1 MSTITIKAFADQI
14 GIEPERVVKQL
25 GDAGVKG
32 KTVDDSLTDEEKR
45 ALLDFLR
52 GGSTVAPAAAP
63 SGGRGKISLKKKTTS
78 EIQQTTK
85 TGVARTVQVQTK
97 KRRTFVKRE
106 VLEQEEAERQELEAQ
121 RQVEAKAQA
130 EEERIAAEAA
140 AEAEQLRL
148 EEEAARAEAE
158 AQIAAEQAQAEA
170 EAEAEAEKAA
180 AEAAAEQASKA
191 SEAELKAAEPKAVEE
206 KPVEPKAAEEK
217 KDEPKAAEEK
227 PVEPKKKEL
236 TPAELSKLKK
246 DAPTPEV
253 DARTAAILKARRE
266 AAAGE
271 PSIIRKA
278 SERKRVS
285 PIIKQADPKPATP
298 APSPNANKNDKGKRK
313 PFAGREELH
322 VSKGRKK
329 RKEKR
334 RPNNIKTSSSDQHA
348 FERPVAPVVRDVAIG
363 ETISVADLAAQ
374 MSVKSAEVVKALFKM
389 GTMVTINHTLDQ
401 DTAML
406 VVDEMGH
413 NAVEAKQDDPEAFI
427 TANQE
432 VEVDESSYES
442 RCPVVTVMGHVDH
455 GKTSLLDYIRKAK
468 VTDGEAGGITQ
479 HIGAY
484 QVETNNGE
492 ITFLDTP
499 GHEAFGAMRARG
511 AQATDLIILVVAAD
525 DGVKPQTIEAINHAK
540 NANVPLI
547 VAINKMDKE
556 SADPD
561 RVKQELATAEVI
573 PEDWGGDVMMIP
585 VSAHTGSGVDTLLE
599 SVAMQSELL
608 ELKARP
614 EGNATG
620 TVVEARL
627 DKGRGAVCTILVQ
640 HGELKYGDIVLVGR
654 ETGRIRAMVDDTG
667 ASIKVAGPSKP
678 VEIQGLTGV
687 PAAGDEMLVVADERK
702 AREAASFRA
711 SRDREARLARQQAA
725 KLENMFTT
733 MSEGEVKNVNVL
745 IKGDVQGSI
754 EALSESLIKLST
766 PDVKV
771 SVVHSMV
778 GAINESDINLA
789 MTSSAFVIGFNVR
802 ADAQARKLAEQE
814 DVQIRYYSII
824 YEVIDDVKAAME
836 GLLDPE
842 IREDVMGYVEVR
854 EVFRAPKIGT
864 IAGCFVTEGVVK
876 RNAHVRVLRD
886 SIVIFEGNI
895 DSLRRFK
902 DDVSEVKIGTE
913 CGIGVTNYNDIK
925 EGDQLEIFDKVE
937 VKVTL

>member
-1 MSTITIKAFADQI
+1 MSTITIKAFAQQI

-25 GDAGVKG
+25 GDAGVAG
-32 KTVDDSLTDEEKR
+32 KTVEDSLRDEEKR
-45 ALLDFLR
+45 QLLDFLR
-52 GGSTVAPAAAP
+52 GGSAAA
-63 SGGRGKISLKKKTTS
+63 SKESSAGRGKITLKKKTNS
-78 EIQQTTK
+78 EIQQTSK
-85 TGVARTVQVQTK
+85 TGIARTVQVQTK

-106 VLEQEEAERQELEAQ
+106 VLEQEEADRQEADKL
-121 RQVEAKAQA
+121 RQQQDAAEQA
-130 EEERIAAEAA
+130 EQA
-140 AEAEQLRL
+140 RL
-148 EEEAARAEAE
+148 
-158 AQIAAEQAQAEA
+158 AAEQAQQAEA
-170 EAEAEAEKAA
+170 EQAELA
-180 AEAAAEQASKA
+180 AAAEQA
-191 SEAELKAAEPKAVEE
+191 EAEAAKAQEAAQADVVEEAVVEPVAESVEDSSKEEVVEATEKVAEAPVAEAPKAEPQAAP
-206 KPVEPKAAEEK
+206 PVEA
-217 KDEPKAAEEK
+217 
-227 PVEPKKKEL
+227 
-236 TPAELSKLKK
+236 PAEPVVETK
-246 DAPTPEV
+246 PTEP
-253 DARTAAILKARRE
+253 ARVRRE
-266 AAAGE
+266 VAM

-278 SERKRVS
+278 ADRVRVS

-298 APSPNANKNDKGKRK
+298 APAAKTDKGKRK
-313 PFAGREELH
+313 PFAGRAELH
-322 VSKGRKK
+322 VAQGRRK

-334 RPNNIKTSSSDQHA
+334 RPSNIKSSTTDQHA

-374 MSVKSAEVVKALFKM
+374 MSVKSAEVVKTLFKM

-413 NAVEAKQDDPEAFI
+413 RAVEAKQDDPEAFLS
-427 TANQE
+427 ASQD
-432 VEVDESSYES
+432 VEVDESTFEP

-484 QVETNNGE
+484 QVQTNNGE

-499 GHEAFGAMRARG
+499 GHEAFSAMRARG

-525 DGVKPQTIEAINHAK
+525 DGVKPQTIEAIRHAK
-540 NANVPLI
+540 NAGVPLI
-547 VAINKMDKE
+547 VAINKMDKD
-556 SADPD
+556 SVDPE
-561 RVKQELATAEVI
+561 RVKQELANEEVI
-573 PEDWGGDVMMIP
+573 SEGWGGDVMMVP
-585 VSAHTGSGVDTLLE
+585 VSAHTGMGVEELLE
-599 SVAMQSELL
+599 AVAMQSELL

-614 EGNATG
+614 SGNATG

-640 HGELKYGDIVLVGR
+640 QGELNYGDIVLVGR
-654 ETGRIRAMVDDTG
+654 ETGRIRAMVDDSGKT
-667 ASIKVAGPSKP
+667 IKLAGPSMP
-678 VEIQGLTGV
+678 VEIQGLSGV
-687 PAAGDEMLVVADERK
+687 PSAGDDMLVVDDERK
-702 AREAASFRA
+702 AREAAQFRS
-711 SRDREARLARQQAA
+711 SRERETRLARQQAA
-725 KLENMFTT
+725 KLENMFSQ
-733 MSEGEVKNVNVL
+733 MGEGEVKNVNVL

-754 EALSESLIKLST
+754 EALSESLTKLST
-766 PDVKV
+766 DQVKV
-771 SVVHSMV
+771 SVVHGMV

-814 DVQIRYYSII
+814 EVQIRYYSII

-842 IREDVMGYVEVR
+842 IREDVMGQVEVR

-864 IAGCFVTEGVVK
+864 IAGCYVTEGVVK
-876 RNAHVRVLRD
+876 RNAHVRIVRD
-886 SIVIFEGNI
+886 SIVIFEGKI

-902 DDVSEVKIGTE
+902 DDVSEVKMGTE
-913 CGIGVTNYNDIK
+913 CGIGVTNYSDIK

>member
-1 MSTITIKAFADQI
+1 MSTITIKAFAEQI
-14 GIEPERVVKQL
+14 GIEAERVVKQL
-25 GDAGVKG
+25 GDAGVSG
-32 KTVDDSLTDEEKR
+32 KSVDDSLTDGEKR
-45 ALLDFLR
+45 QLLEFLQKSSSSAA
-52 GGSTVAPAAAP
+52 GTPVSTP
-63 SGGRGKISLKKKTTS
+63 SSGRGKISLKKKTTS
-78 EIQQTTK
+78 EIQQTSK
-85 TGVARTVQVQTK
+85 TGIARTVQVQTK

-106 VLEQEEAERQELEAQ
+106 VLEQEEAQRQEAEKQ
-121 RQVEAKAQA
+121 RQIEAEAQA
-130 EEERIAAEAA
+130 EQDRIAAEAQAKEAEEEQARIAA
-140 AEAEQLRL
+140 AEAERAAQAAQ
-148 EEEAARAEAE
+148 EAAEAE
-158 AQIAAEQAQAEA
+158 AAA
-170 EAEAEAEKAA
+170 AA
-180 AEAAAEQASKA
+180 AEAAESVVE
-191 SEAELKAAEPKAVEE
+191 EAENQEAATDELAAEETVVEPAEPKA
-206 KPVEPKAAEEK
+206 KEP
-217 KDEPKAAEEK
+217 
-227 PVEPKKKEL
+227 
-236 TPAELSKLKK
+236 TPAELSKMKK
-246 DAPTPEV
+246 AEPEPEV

-266 AAAGE
+266 VAM

-285 PIIKQADPKPATP
+285 PIIKQAEPKPVEATP
-298 APSPNANKNDKGKRK
+298 APNANKNDKGKRK

-334 RPNNIKTSSSDQHA
+334 RPSNIKTSSSDQHA
-348 FERPVAPVVRDVAIG
+348 FERPVAPVVRDVAVG

-374 MSVKSAEVVKALFKM
+374 MSVKSAEVVKVLFKM
-389 GTMVTINHTLDQ
+389 GTMVTINQTLDQ

-413 NAVEAKQDDPEAFI
+413 NAVEAKQDDPEAFLAA
-427 TANQE
+427 TLE
-432 VEVDESSYES
+432 TKVDESTFEP

-455 GKTSLLDYIRKAK
+455 GKTSLLDYIRKAR

-484 QVETNNGE
+484 QVQTSNGE

-525 DGVKPQTIEAINHAK
+525 DGVKPQTIEAINHAR
-540 NANVPLI
+540 NAEVPII

-556 SADPD
+556 AADPD
-561 RVKQELATAEVI
+561 RVKQELATEEVI
-573 PEDWGGDVMMIP
+573 PEDWGGDVMMVP
-585 VSAHTGSGVDTLLE
+585 VSAHTGDGVDTLLE
-599 SVAMQSELL
+599 SVALQAELL
-608 ELKARP
+608 DLKARP
-614 EGNATG
+614 TGNATG

-667 ASIKVAGPSKP
+667 NSIKIAGPSRP
-678 VEIQGLTGV
+678 VEIQGLSGV
-687 PAAGDEMLVVADERK
+687 PAAGDEMLVVEDERK
-702 AREAASFRA
+702 AREAANFRTT
-711 SRDREARLARQQAA
+711 REREARLARQQAA
-725 KLENMFTT
+725 KLENMFSQ

-754 EALSESLIKLST
+754 EALSESLVKLST
-766 PDVKV
+766 EDVKV

-789 MTSSAFVIGFNVR
+789 MTSTAFVIGFNVR

-836 GLLDPE
+836 GLLEPE

-864 IAGCFVTEGVVK
+864 IAGCYVTEGVVK

-902 DDVSEVKIGTE
+902 DDVSEVKVGTE
-913 CGIGVTNYNDIK
+913 CGIGVVNYNDIK

>member
-1 MSTITIKAFADQI
+1 MSTITIKAFAKQI
-14 GIEPERVVKQL
+14 GIEPERLVKQL
-25 GDAGVKG
+25 GDAGVDG
-32 KTVDDSLTDEEKR
+32 KTVEDSLRDEEKR
-45 ALLDFLR
+45 QLLDFLR
-52 GGSTVAPAAAP
+52 GGASETAVKEPAD
-63 SGGRGKISLKKKTTS
+63 GRGKITLKKKTNS

-85 TGVARTVQVQTK
+85 TGIARTVQVQTK

-106 VLEQEEAERQELEAQ
+106 VLEQEEAQ
-121 RQVEAKAQA
+121 RVEAEQQQIQAQEAQA
-130 EEERIAAEAA
+130 EQARIAAEELAQMSESQQAEAEQARLA
-140 AEAEQLRL
+140 AEAE
-148 EEEAARAEAE
+148 A
-158 AQIAAEQAQAEA
+158 
-170 EAEAEAEKAA
+170 KAA
-180 AEAAAEQASKA
+180 AEAAEKLAQA
-191 SEAELKAAEPKAVEE
+191 KAAEEAAAKAAEAEAKAAAEKAKADAEAAKKSAAVAKPAPTAPAAPAPAAPKAPE
-206 KPVEPKAAEEK
+206 KPVEP
-217 KDEPKAAEEK
+217 P
-227 PVEPKKKEL
+227 
-236 TPAELSKLKK
+236 
-246 DAPTPEV
+246 
-253 DARTAAILKARRE
+253 RARRE
-266 AAAGE
+266 VAM

-278 SERKRVS
+278 SDRKRVS
-285 PIIKQADPKPATP
+285 PIIKQADPKPVAP
-298 APSPNANKNDKGKRK
+298 AVAPKAAANKNDKGKRK

-322 VSKGRKK
+322 VTKGRRNK
-329 RKEKR
+329 RKGKQ
-334 RPNNIKTSSSDQHA
+334 RPSHIKSSTSDQHT
-348 FERPVAPVVRDVAIG
+348 FERPVAPQVRDIAIG
-363 ETISVADLAAQ
+363 ETISVGDLAAQ
-374 MSVKSAEVVKALFKM
+374 MSVKSAEVVKTLFKM

-413 NAVEAKQDDPEAFI
+413 NAVEAKQSDPEAFI
-427 TANQE
+427 SANQD
-432 VEVDESSYES
+432 VEIDESTFTP

-484 QVETNNGE
+484 QVQTSNGE

-511 AQATDLIILVVAAD
+511 AKATDLIILVVAAD
-525 DGVKPQTIEAINHAK
+525 DGVKPQTIEAIKHAK
-540 NANVPLI
+540 NSNVPII

-585 VSAHTGSGVDTLLE
+585 VSAHTGDGIETLLE
-599 SVAMQSELL
+599 SIAMQSELL

-614 EGNATG
+614 DGNATG

-627 DKGRGAVCTILVQ
+627 DKGRGAVCTVLVQ
-640 HGELKYGDIVLVGR
+640 QGELKYGDIVLVGQ

-667 ASIKVAGPSKP
+667 AAIKVAGPSMP
-678 VEIQGLTGV
+678 VEIQGLSGV

-702 AREAASFRA
+702 AREAASFRH

-725 KLENMFTT
+725 KLENMFSQ
-733 MSEGEVKNVNVL
+733 MGEGEVKNVNVL

-754 EALSESLIKLST
+754 EALTESLIKLST

-771 SVVHSMV
+771 SVVHNMV

-789 MTSSAFVIGFNVR
+789 MTSTAFVIGFNVR

-824 YEVIDDVKAAME
+824 YEVIDDVRAAME

-864 IAGCFVTEGVVK
+864 IAGCIVTEGVVK

-902 DDVSEVKIGTE
+902 DDVSEVKVGTE
-913 CGIGVTNYNDIK
+913 CGIGVVNYSDIK
-925 EGDQLEIFDKVE
+925 EGDQLEIFDKTE

>member
-1 MSTITIKAFADQI
+1 MSTITIKAFAKQI

-52 GGSTVAPAAAP
+52 GGTAAAPAATP
-63 SGGRGKISLKKKTTS
+63 SAGRGKISLKKKTTS

-85 TGVARTVQVQTK
+85 TGIARTVQVQTK

-106 VLEQEEAERQELEAQ
+106 VLEQEEAQRQEAEKQ

-130 EEERIAAEAA
+130 EQDRIAAEAA
-140 AEAEQLRL
+140 AEAERLRL

-170 EAEAEAEKAA
+170 EKAA
-180 AEAAAEQASKA
+180 AEAAAAELASKA
-191 SEAELKAAEPKAVEE
+191 SEAELKAAEPKVEEE
-206 KPVEPKAAEEK
+206 KPVEAKPVEEEK
-217 KDEPKAAEEK
+217 KAEPKAAEEK
-227 PVEPKKKEL
+227 PVEPKKREL
-236 TPAELSKLKK
+236 TPAELSKVKK
-246 DAPTPEV
+246 DIPTPEV
-253 DARTAAILKARRE
+253 DARTAAILKARRA

-329 RKEKR
+329 RKDKR

-406 VVDEMGH
+406 VVEEMGH

-432 VEVDESSYES
+432 VEVDESTYTP

-484 QVETNNGE
+484 QVQTNNGE

-573 PEDWGGDVMMIP
+573 PEDWGGDVMMVP

-614 EGNATG
+614 DGNATG

-667 ASIKVAGPSKP
+667 ASIKVAGPSTP
-678 VEIQGLTGV
+678 VEIQGLSGV

-711 SRDREARLARQQAA
+711 SRDRETRLARQQAA

-902 DDVSEVKIGTE
+902 DDVSEVKVGTE
-913 CGIGVTNYNDIK
+913 CGIGVVNYNDIK
-925 EGDQLEIFDKVE
+925 EGDQLEIFDKTE

>member
-1 MSTITIKAFADQI
+1 MSTITIKAFAKQI

-32 KTVDDSLTDEEKR
+32 KSVDDSLTDEEKR

-52 GGSTVAPAAAP
+52 GGTAAAPAAAP

-106 VLEQEEAERQELEAQ
+106 VLEQEEAQRQEAEKQ
-121 RQVEAKAQA
+121 RQDEAKAQA
-130 EEERIAAEAA
+130 EQDRIA

-170 EAEAEAEKAA
+170 EAEAKKAA
-180 AEAAAEQASKA
+180 AEAAAAEQASK
-191 SEAELKAAEPKAVEE
+191 EAEQKVAAET
-206 KPVEPKAAEEK
+206 PVEPKATEPKVAEEK
-217 KDEPKAAEEK
+217 KAVAEEKKAEPKAAEEK

-236 TPAELSKLKK
+236 TPAELSKIKK
-246 DAPTPEV
+246 DVPTPEV

-266 AAAGE
+266 AAAGT

-298 APSPNANKNDKGKRK
+298 TPSPNANKNDKGKRK

-329 RKEKR
+329 RKDKR

-432 VEVDESSYES
+432 VEVDESTFEP

-573 PEDWGGDVMMIP
+573 PEDWGGDVMMVP
-585 VSAHTGSGVDTLLE
+585 VSAHTGDGVDTLLE

-614 EGNATG
+614 DGKATG

-654 ETGRIRAMVDDTG
+654 ETGRIRAMVNDQGET
-667 ASIKVAGPSKP
+667 IKVAGPSMP
-678 VEIQGLTGV
+678 VEIQGLSGV
-687 PAAGDEMLVVADERK
+687 PAAGDEVLVVADERK
-702 AREAASFRA
+702 AREAATFR
-711 SRDREARLARQQAA
+711 SNRDREARLARQQAA

-824 YEVIDDVKAAME
+824 YE
-836 GLLDPE
+836 
-842 IREDVMGYVEVR
+842 
-854 EVFRAPKIGT
+854 
-864 IAGCFVTEGVVK
+864 
-876 RNAHVRVLRD
+876 
-886 SIVIFEGNI
+886 
-895 DSLRRFK
+895 DSLLQH
-902 DDVSEVKIGTE
+902 
-913 CGIGVTNYNDIK
+913 Y
-925 EGDQLEIFDKVE
+925 L
-937 VKVTL
+937 

>member
-1 MSTITIKAFADQI
+1 MSTITIKAFAKQI
-14 GIEPERVVKQL
+14 GIEPERLVKQL
-25 GDAGVKG
+25 GQAGVND
-32 KTVDDSLTDEEKR
+32 KTVEDSLRDEEKR
-45 ALLDFLR
+45 KLLDFLR
-52 GGSTVAPAAAP
+52 GGTAETSAGTPAD
-63 SGGRGKISLKKKTTS
+63 GRGKITLKKKTNS

-85 TGVARTVQVQTK
+85 TGIARTVQVQTK

-106 VLEQEEAERQELEAQ
+106 VLEQEEAQRAEAEQQQLQDRQAKVEQARVAAEALAKMSESQ
-121 RQVEAKAQA
+121 KAEVEKTRLAAEAEAKL
-130 EEERIAAEAA
+130 AAEAA
-140 AEAEQLRL
+140 VKAA
-148 EEEAARAEAE
+148 EEEAKAAQAKAKADAEAAIKVAEKE
-158 AQIAAEQAQAEA
+158 A
-170 EAEAEAEKAA
+170 KAA
-180 AEAAAEQASKA
+180 AEKAKIEASKPKA
-191 SEAELKAAEPKAVEE
+191 AVAPAPVKPAATATTKAAE
-206 KPVEPKAAEEK
+206 KPVVP
-217 KDEPKAAEEK
+217 PR
-227 PVEPKKKEL
+227 P
-236 TPAELSKLKK
+236 
-246 DAPTPEV
+246 
-253 DARTAAILKARRE
+253 RRE
-266 AAAGE
+266 VVM

-285 PIIKQADPKPATP
+285 PIIKQAEPKPATP
-298 APSPNANKNDKGKRK
+298 AVAPKTAAANKSDKGKRK

-322 VSKGRKK
+322 VTKGRRNK
-329 RKEKR
+329 RKGKQ
-334 RPNNIKTSSSDQHA
+334 RPSHIKSSTTDQHT
-348 FERPVAPVVRDVAIG
+348 FERPVAPKVRDVAIG
-363 ETISVADLAAQ
+363 ETISVGDLAAQ
-374 MSVKSAEVVKALFKM
+374 MSVKSAEVVKTLFKM

-413 NAVEAKQDDPEAFI
+413 NAVEAKQSDPEAFI
-427 TANQE
+427 VANQG
-432 VEVDESSYES
+432 VEVDESTFEP

-455 GKTSLLDYIRKAK
+455 GKTSLLDFIRKAK

-484 QVETNNGE
+484 QVQTSNGE

-511 AQATDLIILVVAAD
+511 AKATDLIILVVAAD
-525 DGVKPQTIEAINHAK
+525 DGVKPQTIEAIKHAK
-540 NANVPLI
+540 NSNVPII

-561 RVKQELATAEVI
+561 RVKQELATEDVI

-585 VSAHTGSGVDTLLE
+585 VSAHTGDGVETLLE
-599 SVAMQSELL
+599 SIAMQSELL

-614 EGNATG
+614 DGNATG

-640 HGELKYGDIVLVGR
+640 QGQLKYGDIVLVGQ

-667 ASIKVAGPSKP
+667 ATIKVAGPSMP
-678 VEIQGLTGV
+678 VEIQGLSGV
-687 PAAGDEMLVVADERK
+687 PAAGDEVLVVADERK
-702 AREAASFRA
+702 AREAASFRS

-725 KLENMFTT
+725 KLENMFAQ
-733 MSEGEVKNVNVL
+733 MGDGEIKNVNVL

-789 MTSSAFVIGFNVR
+789 MASSAFVIGFNVR

-864 IAGCFVTEGVVK
+864 IAGCIVTEGVVK

-902 DDVSEVKIGTE
+902 DDVSEVKVGTE
-913 CGIGVTNYNDIK
+913 CGIGVVNYSDIK
-925 EGDQLEIFDKVE
+925 EGDQLEIFDKTE

>member
-1 MSTITIKAFADQI
+1 MSTITIKDFAKQI
-14 GIEPERVVKQL
+14 GIEPERLVKQL
-25 GDAGVKG
+25 GDAGVAD
-32 KTVDDSLTDEEKR
+32 KTVGDSLRDEEKR
-45 ALLDFLR
+45 QLLDFLR
-52 GGSTVAPAAAP
+52 GGTPAAPAPAAAA
-63 SGGRGKISLKKKTTS
+63 GRGKITLKKKTNS

-85 TGVARTVQVQTK
+85 TGIARTVQVQTK
-97 KRRTFVKRE
+97 KRRTFVQRE
-106 VLEQEEAERQELEAQ
+106 VLEQEEAQRQEAEQLELQEQAAK
-121 RQVEAKAQA
+121 VEQ
-130 EEERIAAEAA
+130 ERIAAEELAKMSESQQAEVEQARLA
-140 AEAEQLRL
+140 AEAEAKAA
-148 EEEAARAEAE
+148 EEAAAK
-158 AQIAAEQAQAEA
+158 AAEEAAVKAAE
-170 EAEAEAEKAA
+170 EAAAKAA
-180 AEAAAEQASKA
+180 AEAAAA
-191 SEAELKAAEPKAVEE
+191 KAAPVEE
-206 KPVEPKAAEEK
+206 AKPAAVEPKAPAKAEAPVKEMT
-217 KDEPKAAEEK
+217 AAERSKLNRK
-227 PVEPKKKEL
+227 PVE
-236 TPAELSKLKK
+236 
-246 DAPTPEV
+246 AP
-253 DARTAAILKARRE
+253 RARRE
-266 AAAGE
+266 VIM

-278 SERKRVS
+278 SDRKRVS

-298 APSPNANKNDKGKRK
+298 AVAPKTAAANKNDKGKRK

-322 VSKGRKK
+322 VTKGRKR
-329 RKEKR
+329 RKDKR
-334 RPNNIKTSSSDQHA
+334 RPSNIKTSSSDQHA
-348 FERPVAPVVRDVAIG
+348 FERPVAPQVRDIAIG
-363 ETISVADLAAQ
+363 ETISVGDLAAQ
-374 MSVKSAEVVKALFKM
+374 MSVKSAEVVKTLFKM

-413 NAVEAKQDDPEAFI
+413 NAVEAKQSDPEAFI
-427 TANQE
+427 SANQDL
-432 VEVDESSYES
+432 EVDESTYEP

-484 QVETNNGE
+484 QVQTKNGE
-492 ITFLDTP
+492 VTFLDTP

-511 AQATDLIILVVAAD
+511 AKATDLIILVVAAD
-525 DGVKPQTIEAINHAK
+525 DGVKPQTIEAIKHAK
-540 NANVPLI
+540 SSNVPII

-561 RVKQELATAEVI
+561 RVKQELATQEVI

-585 VSAHTGSGVDTLLE
+585 VSALSGDGVDTLLE
-599 SVAMQSELL
+599 SIAMQSELL

-614 EGNATG
+614 SGNATG
-620 TVVEARL
+620 TVIEARL
-627 DKGRGAVCTILVQ
+627 DKGRGAVCTVLVQ
-640 HGELKYGDIVLVGR
+640 QGELKYGDIVLVGQ

-667 ASIKVAGPSKP
+667 ATVKVAGPSMP
-678 VEIQGLTGV
+678 VEIQGLSGV

-702 AREAASFRA
+702 AREAASFRHG
-711 SRDREARLARQQAA
+711 RDREARLARQQAA

-733 MSEGEVKNVNVL
+733 MGEGEVKNVNVL

-789 MTSSAFVIGFNVR
+789 MTSTAFVIGFNVR

-842 IREDVMGYVEVR
+842 IREDVMGHVEVR

-902 DDVSEVKIGTE
+902 DDVSEVKVGTE
-913 CGIGVTNYNDIK
+913 CGIGVVNYSDIK
-925 EGDQLEIFDKVE
+925 EGDQLEIFDKTE